1 MFAKEGL
8 GLELKDTRKDN
19 QKKNVSKK
27 NVQQV
32 QFFHAKKDLQRVR

>member
-19 QKKNVSKK
+19 QKKNRKK
-27 NVQQV
+27 KQQ
-32 QFFHAKKDLQRVR
+32 KKRAN